1 MKKLFAPL
9 LALFLII
16 SLGSCEKIKELADV
30 DFDANLETPNMTIT
44 PPSGKTIDSPGYEF
58 IVSNKINP
66 LANTDIKQYLNKIK
80 EWEIHSIE
88 VEIVSVSENNTYL
101 KAGTK
106 LEMKSSKHTAT
117 TTFEEDTPIQEGY
130 TYVVPSSIHS
140 QVEKILNDKEEFDV
154 TFTGGLNNNATVIMK
169 VKIDVTITANPL

>member
-88 VEIVSVSENNTYL
+88 VETVSVSENRIVIGAYL
-101 KAGTK
+101 
-106 LEMKSSKHTAT
+106 L
-117 TTFEEDTPIQEGY
+117 Y
-130 TYVVPSSIHS
+130 SIRA
-140 QVEKILNDKEEFDV
+140 LFR
-154 TFTGGLNNNATVIMK
+154 
-169 VKIDVTITANPL
+169 